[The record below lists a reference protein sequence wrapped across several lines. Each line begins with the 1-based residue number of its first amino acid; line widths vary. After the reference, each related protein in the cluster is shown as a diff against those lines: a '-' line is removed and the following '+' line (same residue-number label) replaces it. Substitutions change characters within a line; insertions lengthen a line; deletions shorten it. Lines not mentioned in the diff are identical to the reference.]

1 MSLDNRPNSVS
12 APFAEEIVSGFD
24 IYKPEKLNTLFER
37 YGSQGVGY
45 FQALR
50 TMGFE
55 KSVAQ
60 DTYSHYELNRVHE
73 NFTALAG
80 ATASGAGAAITI
92 TLSPADLD
100 AKNNY
105 YPRRFDQVMLKSEK
119 VGIIMSIDATT
130 ATAPVLTVL
139 PNDETDVLAVGAGE
153 TVIIISGA
161 FSEGSGQPKGAVRGS
176 IEISNDA
183 QIIKETIE
191 ATGSEMTRQTW
202 VETTDLNNNV
212 RAYYMLGQVDMD
224 YRLSLKIDG
233 AMLFGKRTTN
243 DLAVDPD
250 TGRPIKTTQGIVP
263 AIRERGHDYP
273 VAEGDFDVPE
283 FDEIDRILDQEGASS
298 YIMSMLG
305 IKRHQEIENALYEY
319 LQNTEES
326 FATDVMATD
335 LFGGGLDGKSKAVSV
350 NFQSLFKS
358 ERKFLFKRMNNFN
371 NPKTYGSEGYGM
383 PNYAV
388 MMPLSKSKEPR
399 TGKPLESVGVRYR
412 ELGPY
417 NRRMEVWTVGGAGEG
432 LKVTEFDKRNWFQRV
447 HVGAHHNK
455 VNQMLLV
462 SDVFQNS

>member
-1 MSLDNRPNSVS
+1 LFVTGTDNSSSYR
-12 APFAEEIVSGFD
+12 FD
-24 IYKPEKLNTLFER
+24 DC
-37 YGSQGVGY
+37 
-45 FQALR
+45 ALR
-50 TMGFE
+50 
-55 KSVAQ
+55 
-60 DTYSHYELNRVHE
+60 
-73 NFTALAG
+73 
-80 ATASGAGAAITI
+80 
-92 TLSPADLD
+92 
-100 AKNNY
+100 
-105 YPRRFDQVMLKSEK
+105 
-119 VGIIMSIDATT
+119 VGIKIAKTFELIRNISLQNVKELSFHTNDI
-130 ATAPVLTVL
+130 LT
-139 PNDETDVLAVGAGE
+139 VGAGE

-176 IEISNDA
+176 IEIFNDA

-202 VETTDLNNNV
+202 TEVTDQNNNV

-224 YRLSLKIDG
+224 YRLSLKMDG

-243 DLAVDPD
+243 DLAIDPD
-250 TGRPIKTTQGIVP
+250 TGRPIKTTQGVIP

-273 VAEGDFDVPE
+273 VAEGDFDVPD
-283 FDEIDRILDQEGASS
+283 FDDIDRILDQEGASS
-298 YIMSMLG
+298 YVMSMVG
-305 IKRHQEIENALYEY
+305 IKRHQEIENVLYEY

-371 NPKTYGSEGYGM
+371 NPKTYGSEGFGA
-383 PNYAV
+383 PNFAV

-432 LKVTEFDKRNWFQRV
+432 LKVTEFDKRNWYQRV